1 MRIDPIDQSRPT
13 SAELASKPTGL
24 GAQIVPM
31 SCIRGGRSP
40 LEDRPVKYSI
50 RIAALAAALSLCS
63 VATARAQDTTKPGG
77 LNKVAH
83 DVSNT
88 AKKAGRDTKAEVK
101 RDASKAHNTLTDAGN
116 ETKTVLKK
124 TTGIHGSHNKH
135 PGGLNKV
142 AHDIS
147 NTSKKAGS
155 DAKAEKNRIKS
166 KAHGA
171 ATEAGKSVK
180 DTVLK
185 QKQ

>member
-1 MRIDPIDQSRPT
+1 M
-13 SAELASKPTGL
+13 
-24 GAQIVPM
+24 
-31 SCIRGGRSP
+31 
-40 LEDRPVKYSI
+40 KYHV
-50 RIAALAAALSLCS
+50 RVAALAAALSLYG
-63 VATARAQDTTKPGG
+63 VATAGAQQEEHKPGG

-88 AKKAGRDTKAEVK
+88 SKKAGRDTKAEVK
-101 RDASKAHNTLTDAGN
+101 RAGSKAHNELTDAGN

-124 TTGIHGSHNKH
+124 TTGIKGSQSHQ

-142 AHDIS
+142 ARNIS
-147 NTSKKAGS
+147 NTSKRAGS
-155 DAKAEKNRIKS
+155 DVKAEKNRVKS

-185 QKQ
+185 GKQP